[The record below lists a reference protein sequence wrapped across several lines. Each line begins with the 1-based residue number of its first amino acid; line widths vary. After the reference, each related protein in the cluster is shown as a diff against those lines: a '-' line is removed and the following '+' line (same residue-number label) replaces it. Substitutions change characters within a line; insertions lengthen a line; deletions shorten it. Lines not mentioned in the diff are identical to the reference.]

1 MKSIFLHQCFCTLFY
16 CGNSTEKVINNCII
30 LYTDAFHNLKRRFN
44 GLHIV
49 VNNAGTANLD
59 CDVGVDV
66 NLVSLS
72 IVKGQ

>member
-1 MKSIFLHQCFCTLFY
+1 MKSIFLHQCFCTLFLF
-16 CGNSTEKVINNCII
+16 CVI
-30 LYTDAFHNLKRRFN
+30 LYTDAFHNVKRRFN

-59 CDVGVDV
+59 CDVGVDA

-72 IVKGQ
+72 IVKGL

>member
-1 MKSIFLHQCFCTLFY
+1 MFLYPFFY

-30 LYTDAFHNLKRRFN
+30 LYTDAFHNVKRRFN
-44 GLHIV
+44 GLHSV

-72 IVKGQ
+72 IVKGL